1 MSYYLDI
8 HEGRVSRERKKGR
21 VKKGYTEVDDGIW
34 TKLNCDIEVAEESF
48 PVNKVFMWLNAS
60 ANKRYPDLFSLSLCN
75 VSPKCPFPSLAKD
88 RYACRIDMDLV
99 YGSLLV
105 WRLMYNEDE
114 PDLIIED
121 ALLLESNA

>member
-8 HEGRVSRERKKGR
+8 HEGRINRKKKKSR
-21 VKKGYTEVDDGIW
+21 VKKGYKEVSAGVW
-34 TKLNCDIEVAEESF
+34 TKLDCDIEIAEESF
-48 PVNKVFMWLNAS
+48 PINKVFMWLNSS
-60 ANKRYPDLFSLSLCN
+60 ANSRSPDLLSLSLCN

-105 WRLMYNEDE
+105 WRLSYNEDE

-121 ALLLESNA
+121 ALLIESIA

>member
-8 HEGRVSRERKKGR
+8 HEGRISRKDKKSR
-21 VKKGYTEVDDGIW
+21 VKKGYKEVNPGVW
-34 TKLNCDIEVAEESF
+34 TKLDCNIDIAEESF
-48 PVNKVFMWLNAS
+48 PVNKVFMWLNSS
-60 ANKRYPDLFSLSLCN
+60 ANSRSPDLLSLSLCN

-88 RYACRIDMDLV
+88 RYACRIDMDLI

-105 WRLMYNEDE
+105 WRLSYNEDE

-121 ALLLESNA
+121 ALLIESSA

>member
-8 HEGRVSRERKKGR
+8 HEGRINRKKKKSR
-21 VKKGYTEVDDGIW
+21 VKKGYKEVIAGVW
-34 TKLNCDIEVAEESF
+34 TKLDCDIEIAEESF
-48 PVNKVFMWLNAS
+48 PINKVFMWLNSS
-60 ANKRYPDLFSLSLCN
+60 ANSRSPDLLSLSLCN

-105 WRLMYNEDE
+105 WRLSYNEDE

-121 ALLLESNA
+121 ALLIESSA